1 VATTT
6 TPNTVPGIFKEVYA
20 DSLVNALPNF
30 AILQRRVNFNE
41 MEMTGDKY
49 VVGVKLQHEHG
60 FTYGPSSGA
69 NTLLTL
75 NASVAGYIGRAQIEG
90 YQIVLRSRIDY
101 ASASKAAA
109 KGKKAFASAYGALVE
124 NMKESFAKRLELS
137 LLYGQRGLGQ
147 VTSNTSGALLL
158 TATSWAPG
166 IWSGMK
172 DCILE
177 AFDGVTGTDTQHNG
191 DLTISAVDISART
204 VTVTGTNAA
213 VVANDH
219 LFFKG
224 ARTASAF
231 NECPGLDKIMT
242 NTGTLFNISAA
253 TYELWKANSSAV
265 GGAISMSALLTG
277 VNKCVAMGL
286 MEDVQVLIAPSKWSV
301 LNSDQAAL
309 RAYDDKYSPEK
320 AENGFEGL
328 LYHSTNGKIEVISH
342 PMVKEGEAF
351 IVPLKRVKRVGSSD
365 IAFKQE
371 GTDELVLHVMDV
383 SAYEIRVFS
392 DQGLFVEVPAL
403 CCKLTGIS

>member
-1 VATTT
+1 MATTN
-6 TPNTVPGIFKEVYA
+6 TPNTVPGVFKEVYGE
-20 DSLVNALPNF
+20 DLVNALPNF
-30 AILQRRVNFNE
+30 AILQKEVPFDE

-60 FTYGPSSGA
+60 FSYGPSSGSS
-69 NTLLTL
+69 TLLTL
-75 NASVAGYIGRAQIEG
+75 NAAVAGYIGRAQIEG

-101 ASASKAAA
+101 AAASKAAA
-109 KGKKAFASAYGALVE
+109 KGKKAFVSAYGALIE

-137 LLYGQRGLGQ
+137 LLYGQRGLGT
-147 VTSNTSGALLL
+147 VSGNTAGALVI
-158 TATSWAPG
+158 TAATWAPG

-172 DCILE
+172 DCVLE

-191 DLTISAVDISART
+191 DLTITSVDMANKT
-204 VTVTGTNAA
+204 VTVSGTSAA
-213 VVANDH
+213 VAANDI

-224 ARTASAF
+224 ARTATAF

-265 GGAISMSALLTG
+265 GGAVSMSAILTG

-286 MEDVQVLIAPSKWSV
+286 MEDCEVLISPSKWSV

-309 RAYDDKYSPEK
+309 RAYDDKYDPK
-320 AENGFEGL
+320 QAENAFQGIQ
-328 LYHSTNGKIEVISH
+328 YNSTNGKIRVISH

-351 IVPLKRVKRVGSSD
+351 ILALKRLKRVGSSD
-365 IAFKQE
+365 IAFRQE
-371 GTDELVLHVMDV
+371 GTDELVLHVPDV

-392 DQGLFVEVPAL
+392 DQGVFHELPAQT
-403 CCKLTGIS
+403 CKLTGIT